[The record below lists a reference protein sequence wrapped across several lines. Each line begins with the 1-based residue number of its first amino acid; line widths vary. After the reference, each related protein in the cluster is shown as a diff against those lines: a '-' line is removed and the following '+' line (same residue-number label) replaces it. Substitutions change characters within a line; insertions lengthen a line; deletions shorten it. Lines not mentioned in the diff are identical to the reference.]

1 MYGGVLNCIIFS
13 YNSKI
18 QVKEMKVQIFAAALE
33 FYAPVVFLSA
43 PRHLARGASTT
54 FPRNN
59 LEMILSGSWKDIILI
74 KDS

>member
-33 FYAPVVFLSA
+33 FLRPGCFPFGAA
-43 PRHLARGASTT
+43 TPR
-54 FPRNN
+54 
-59 LEMILSGSWKDIILI
+59 
-74 KDS
+74 